1 MKNLATDLVG
11 KARERV
17 RPMEVKTLKLADR
30 TLSRL
35 RSDLKRRIDALDPQ
49 PVNGNGASAA
59 SKIDA
64 KA

>member
-35 RSDLKRRIDALDPQ
+35 RSDLRRRLEALEPQ
-49 PVNGNGASAA
+49 PTNGNGTAA
-59 SKIDA
+59 GRTEA